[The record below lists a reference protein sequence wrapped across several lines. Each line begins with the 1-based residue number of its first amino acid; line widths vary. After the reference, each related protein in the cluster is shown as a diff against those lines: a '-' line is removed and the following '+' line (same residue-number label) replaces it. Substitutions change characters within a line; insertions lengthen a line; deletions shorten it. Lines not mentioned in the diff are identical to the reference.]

1 MGDDLK
7 NLGIYV
13 SQVIFL
19 ALKPPPPHLALE
31 LGQIDNEGT
40 PGAIPRV
47 SQMK

>member
-19 ALKPPPPHLALE
+19 ALKPPH
-31 LGQIDNEGT
+31 T
-40 PGAIPRV
+40 PTFGFGVGADR
-47 SQMK
+47 